1 MARAASARTKRV
13 GRPSSGRSA
22 ATKMTAAKQRPAPK
36 VPVVTASAS
45 KEELRARV
53 EKLERAN
60 ATLRVKNKELRIV
73 AVEAAEQVDALTLQ
87 LAKSEEH
94 GVAPRMLASGDD
106 LDRLATEETPDVP
119 ATQGWRWRM
128 FGEDALALREGRIAI
143 AARGK
148 RIRLVRLESD
158 DLPDARRAP
167 SPGDASEAL

>member
-87 LAKSEEH
+87 LANSERRAGRQARHE
-94 GVAPRMLASGDD
+94 APAEAVETREILRPGRGKRKTRGAAANDSGDD
-106 LDRLATEETPDVP
+106 DHGVGGDTRSV
-119 ATQGWRWRM
+119 W
-128 FGEDALALREGRIAI
+128 
-143 AARGK
+143 AAH
-148 RIRLVRLESD
+148 D
-158 DLPDARRAP
+158 HA
-167 SPGDASEAL
+167 EA

>member
-1 MARAASARTKRV
+1 
-13 GRPSSGRSA
+13 
-22 ATKMTAAKQRPAPK
+22 
-36 VPVVTASAS
+36 
-45 KEELRARV
+45 
-53 EKLERAN
+53 
-60 ATLRVKNKELRIV
+60 
-73 AVEAAEQVDALTLQ
+73 
-87 LAKSEEH
+87 
-94 GVAPRMLASGDD
+94 VAPRMLASGDD

>member
-1 MARAASARTKRV
+1 MARATSARTKRV

-22 ATKMTAAKQRPAPK
+22 ATKTTTAKQRPAPK

-87 LAKSEEH
+87 LANSERRAGRQARHE
-94 GVAPRMLASGDD
+94 APADAVETREIVRAS
-106 LDRLATEETPDVP
+106 
-119 ATQGWRWRM
+119 
-128 FGEDALALREGRIAI
+128 
-143 AARGK
+143 RGK
-148 RIRLVRLESD
+148 RKTRGAAGD
-158 DLPDARRAP
+158 DGGDDEHVSGDKRAAW
-167 SPGDASEAL
+167 ASHEHAEA